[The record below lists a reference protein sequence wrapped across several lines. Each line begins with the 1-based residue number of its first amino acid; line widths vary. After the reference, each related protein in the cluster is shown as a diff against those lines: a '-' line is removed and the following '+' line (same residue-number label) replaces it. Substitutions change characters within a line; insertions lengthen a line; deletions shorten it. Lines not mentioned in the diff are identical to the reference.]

1 MNIEQYRALKA
12 QEEASK
18 AQPPVEQ
25 PTTPKEEPT
34 VEQPTEEQPTEEQP
48 TEVEEDKPI
57 TVEID
62 GKEVTI
68 DELKNGYL
76 RQSDYTRKS
85 QEVSRKRKEVEEAV
99 QFYEH
104 LKQNPE
110 VTQQL
115 QQVTSVPRTID
126 PTQAKV
132 VELEQKV
139 YDMMLER
146 EIETLQS
153 KYDDFEVMEVIEM
166 ASQKQLT
173 NLEDAYHLVK
183 SSKGSTQQTIDVD
196 KLKEDL
202 RKELLKEIEGNVDT
216 SSIIAS
222 GKEEVVKPLNT
233 PTLSQAEI
241 KVATS
246 MGMTPDEYAK
256 WRDVDKK
263 K

>member
-18 AQPPVEQ
+18 AQPQVEQ
-25 PTTPKEEPT
+25 PTTQQVVETQPT
-34 VEQPTEEQPTEEQP
+34 VEET
-48 TEVEEDKPI
+48 KPI

-76 RQSDYTRKS
+76 RQSDYTKKTQQLS
-85 QEVSRKRKEVEEAV
+85 NQRKEVEDAV
-99 QFYEH
+99 KLYEH
-104 LKQNPE
+104 LKNNPE
-110 VTQQL
+110 VTQQI
-115 QQVTSVPRTID
+115 QQVTSVPRTLD

-132 VELEQKV
+132 IELEQKM

-146 EIETLQS
+146 EIETLQN
-153 KYDDFEVMEVIEM
+153 KYPDFEVMEVIEM

-183 SSKGSTQQTIDVD
+183 SSKGSTQQSIDVD

-202 RKELLKEIEGNVDT
+202 RKELLKEINSNVET
-216 SSIIAS
+216 SSIITPGS
-222 GKEEVVKPLNT
+222 NGVVTTTDT
-233 PTLSQAEI
+233 PMLSQSEVR
-241 KVATS
+241 VATS
-246 MGMTPDEYAK
+246 MGMTPVEYAK
-256 WRDVDKK
+256 WRDADKK
-263 K
+263 

>member
-18 AQPPVEQ
+18 TQPQVEQ
-25 PTTPKEEPT
+25 PTTQQVVETQPT
-34 VEQPTEEQPTEEQP
+34 VEET
-48 TEVEEDKPI
+48 KPI

-76 RQSDYTRKS
+76 RQSDYTKKTQQLS
-85 QEVSRKRKEVEEAV
+85 NQRKEVEDAV
-99 QFYEH
+99 KLYEH
-104 LKQNPE
+104 LKNNPE
-110 VTQQL
+110 VTQQI
-115 QQVTSVPRTID
+115 QQVTSVPRTLD

-132 VELEQKV
+132 IELEQKM

-146 EIETLQS
+146 EIETLQN
-153 KYDDFEVMEVIEM
+153 KYPDFEVMEVIEM

-183 SSKGSTQQTIDVD
+183 SSKGSTQQSVDVD

-202 RKELLKEIEGNVDT
+202 RKELLKEINSNVET
-216 SSIIAS
+216 SSIITPGS
-222 GKEEVVKPLNT
+222 NGVVTTTDT
-233 PTLSQAEI
+233 PMLSQSEVR
-241 KVATS
+241 VATS
-246 MGMTPDEYAK
+246 MGMTPVEYAK
-256 WRDVDKK
+256 WRDADKK
-263 K
+263 

>member
-18 AQPPVEQ
+18 AQQQVEQ
-25 PTTPKEEPT
+25 PTTSPVEETKPTTEETKPTT
-34 VEQPTEEQPTEEQP
+34 VEET
-48 TEVEEDKPI
+48 KPI

-68 DELKNGYL
+68 EELKNGYL
-76 RQSDYTRKS
+76 RQADYTRKT
-85 QEVSRKRKEVEEAV
+85 QQLANQRKEFEDAIKL
-99 QFYEH
+99 YEH
-104 LKQNPE
+104 LKNNPE
-110 VTQQL
+110 IIQQL
-115 QQVTSVPRTID
+115 QQITSVPRTLD

-132 VELEQKV
+132 IELEQKV

-146 EIETLQS
+146 EIEILQN
-153 KYDDFEVMEVIEM
+153 KYPDFEVMEVLEM

-183 SSKGSTQQTIDVD
+183 SSKGGTQQTLDVE
-196 KLKEDL
+196 KLKEEL
-202 RKELLKEIEGNVDT
+202 RKEILKEIESSVET
-216 SSIIAS
+216 SSIITS
-222 GKEEVVKPLNT
+222 NGGGVVEAPDT
-233 PTLSQAEI
+233 PTLSQSEI

-246 MGMTPDEYAK
+246 MGMTPAEYAA

>member
-18 AQPPVEQ
+18 AQQQVEQ
-25 PTTPKEEPT
+25 PTTPPVVETQPT
-34 VEQPTEEQPTEEQP
+34 VEET
-48 TEVEEDKPI
+48 KPI

-68 DELKNGYL
+68 EELKNGYL
-76 RQSDYTRKS
+76 RQSDYTRKT
-85 QEVSRKRKEVEEAV
+85 QELSNQRKEVEDAIKL
-99 QFYEH
+99 YEH
-104 LKQNPE
+104 LKNNPE
-110 VTQQL
+110 IVQQL
-115 QQVTSVPRTID
+115 QQVTSVPRTLD

-132 VELEQKV
+132 IELEQKM

-146 EIETLQS
+146 EIETLQR
-153 KYDDFEVMEVIEM
+153 KYPDFEVIEVLEM

-183 SSKGSTQQTIDVD
+183 SSKGGTQQTLDVE

-202 RKELLKEIEGNVDT
+202 RKELLKEIESSVET
-216 SSIIAS
+216 SSIITPN
-222 GKEEVVKPLNT
+222 GGGVVET
-233 PTLSQAEI
+233 PDTPILSQSEI
-241 KVATS
+241 RVATS
-246 MGMTPDEYAK
+246 MGMTPVEYAA

>member
-18 AQPPVEQ
+18 AQQQVEQ
-25 PTTPKEEPT
+25 PTTPPVEETKP
-34 VEQPTEEQPTEEQP
+34 VTEET
-48 TEVEEDKPI
+48 KPI

-68 DELKNGYL
+68 EELKNGYL
-76 RQSDYTRKS
+76 RQADYTRKT
-85 QEVSRKRKEVEEAV
+85 QQLANQRRELEDAV
-99 QFYEH
+99 KLYEH
-104 LKQNPE
+104 LKSNPE
-110 VTQQL
+110 ILQQL
-115 QQVTSVPRTID
+115 QQVIDVPRTLD

-132 VELEQKV
+132 IELEQKV

-146 EIETLQS
+146 EIEILQN
-153 KYDDFEVMEVIEM
+153 KYPDFEVREVLEM

-183 SSKGSTQQTIDVD
+183 SSKGGTQQTLDVE
-196 KLKEDL
+196 KLKEEL
-202 RKELLKEIEGNVDT
+202 RKEILKEIESNVET
-216 SSIIAS
+216 SSIITPN
-222 GKEEVVKPLNT
+222 GGGVVEAPDT
-233 PTLSQAEI
+233 PTLSQSEI

-246 MGMTPDEYAK
+246 MGMTPAEYAA
-256 WRDVDKK
+256 WRDFGKK

>member
-18 AQPPVEQ
+18 AQQQVEQ
-25 PTTPKEEPT
+25 PTTPPVEETKP
-34 VEQPTEEQPTEEQP
+34 VTEET
-48 TEVEEDKPI
+48 KPI

-68 DELKNGYL
+68 EELKNGYL
-76 RQSDYTRKS
+76 RQADYTRKT
-85 QEVSRKRKEVEEAV
+85 QQLANQRRELEDAV
-99 QFYEH
+99 RFYEH
-104 LKQNPE
+104 LKSNPE
-110 VTQQL
+110 ILQQL
-115 QQVTSVPRTID
+115 QQVIDVPRTLD

-132 VELEQKV
+132 IELEQKV

-146 EIETLQS
+146 EIEILQN
-153 KYDDFEVMEVIEM
+153 KYPDFEVREVLEM

-183 SSKGSTQQTIDVD
+183 SSKGGVQQTFDVE
-196 KLKEDL
+196 KIKEEL
-202 RKELLKEIEGNVDT
+202 RKEILKEIESNVET
-216 SSIIAS
+216 SSIITPN
-222 GKEEVVKPLNT
+222 GGGVVEAPDT
-233 PTLSQAEI
+233 PTLSQSEI

-246 MGMTPDEYAK
+246 MGMTPAEYAA
-256 WRDVDKK
+256 WRDFGKK

>member
-18 AQPPVEQ
+18 AQQQVEQ
-25 PTTPKEEPT
+25 PTTPPVVEAQPT
-34 VEQPTEEQPTEEQP
+34 VEET
-48 TEVEEDKPI
+48 KPI

-68 DELKNGYL
+68 EELKNGYL
-76 RQSDYTRKS
+76 RQSDYTRKT
-85 QEVSRKRKEVEEAV
+85 QQLANQRKEFEDAIKL
-99 QFYEH
+99 YEH
-104 LKQNPE
+104 LKNNPE
-110 VTQQL
+110 IIQQL
-115 QQVTSVPRTID
+115 QQVTSVPRTLD

-132 VELEQKV
+132 IELEQKV

-146 EIETLQS
+146 EIEILQN
-153 KYDDFEVMEVIEM
+153 KYPDFEVMEVLEM

-183 SSKGSTQQTIDVD
+183 SSKGDTQQTLDVE

-202 RKELLKEIEGNVDT
+202 RKEILKEIESSVET
-216 SSIIAS
+216 SSIITPN
-222 GKEEVVKPLNT
+222 GGGVVET
-233 PTLSQAEI
+233 PDTPILSQSEI

-246 MGMTPDEYAK
+246 MGMTPVEYAA

>member
-34 VEQPTEEQPTEEQP
+34 VEQPTEEQPTE
-48 TEVEEDKPI
+48 VEEDKPI

-68 DELKNGYL
+68 EELKNGYL
-76 RQSDYTRKS
+76 RQSDYTRKT

-99 QFYEH
+99 QLYEH

-110 VTQQL
+110 IAMKIQEVTN
-115 QQVTSVPRTID
+115 VPRNLD

-132 VELEQKV
+132 IELEQRM

-166 ASQKQLT
+166 ASKKQLT

-183 SSKGSTQQTIDVD
+183 MSKGETSTKPKDTVDLD
-196 KLKEDL
+196 KLKEEVK
-202 RKELLKEIEGNVDT
+202 RELLKEIEGNVDT

-222 GKEEVVKPLNT
+222 GKEDVVKPPNT

-246 MGMTPDEYAK
+246 MGMSPDEYAK

>member
-18 AQPPVEQ
+18 AQQQVEQ
-25 PTTPKEEPT
+25 PTTPPVVETKPTT
-34 VEQPTEEQPTEEQP
+34 VEET
-48 TEVEEDKPI
+48 KPI

-68 DELKNGYL
+68 EELKNGYL
-76 RQSDYTRKS
+76 RQADYTRKT
-85 QEVSRKRKEVEEAV
+85 QELSNQRKEVEDAV
-99 QFYEH
+99 KLYEH
-104 LKQNPE
+104 LKNNPE
-110 VTQQL
+110 IVQQL
-115 QQVTSVPRTID
+115 QQVTSVPRTLD

-132 VELEQKV
+132 IELEQKM

-153 KYDDFEVMEVIEM
+153 KYPDFEVMEVLEM

-183 SSKGSTQQTIDVD
+183 SSKGGTQQTLDVE

-202 RKELLKEIEGNVDT
+202 RKELLKEIESSVET
-216 SSIIAS
+216 SSIITPN
-222 GKEEVVKPLNT
+222 GGGVVETPDT
-233 PTLSQAEI
+233 PTLSQSEI

-246 MGMTPDEYAK
+246 MGMTPVEYAA